1 MSFIIKRV
9 INNATYVYEVTSYR
23 DKQGRPRN
31 KQKCLGRFDE
41 EEGVLFSSK
50 RKLPAE
56 IKKIK
61 TITTKIKIVRKK
73 KTSAAS
79 KTKYKTKTTGKTRSK
94 EWET

>member
-9 INNATYVYEVTSYR
+9 INNATYIYEVTSYR

-50 RKLPAE
+50 RKLPSE
-56 IKKIK
+56 IKKIR
-61 TITTKIKIVRKK
+61 TITTKIKVVHTKK
-73 KTSAAS
+73 KSAAS
-79 KTKYKTKTTGKTRSK
+79 KTKHKTKTTGKTRS
-94 EWET
+94 EE